1 MTALQGMRILVMT
14 PSVPY
19 PPMWGFNIRVFN
31 ILRRLSARNRV
42 SLLCYQGAEPDTQA
56 LQTLGEICEHIF
68 TVPDVERSIAERRLL
83 QARAV
88 LSPGSFHL
96 RRYVSAPM
104 QARLTQVL
112 AEDRYDLVQVE
123 SSAMAGFDFGNT
135 PVILDEHN
143 LEYELLRRS
152 NAVESSRIRRAFAAN
167 ECRKVER
174 EEMATWQNVR
184 GCVLTSER
192 EQAIVNRASPDV
204 PTAVVPNGVS
214 LDYFQPAAS
223 PITPGSMVF
232 TGLMT
237 YRPNADGVS
246 FFIRRILPAIRAA
259 RGDAAFTAVGWGLPD
274 DIRPLLGDGISH
286 TGRVE
291 DIRPY
296 LAQAAVVVVPLRIGS
311 GTRLKVL
318 EALAMA
324 KPVVSTSVG
333 CEGLDVTHGEH
344 LLIADDPA
352 TFAASVLRLLEDPDE
367 AASLGRRGRALV
379 ESRYGW
385 EQSVAELERFHQ
397 SLFDRGPDLAQP
409 AVGAANR

>member
-1 MTALQGMRILVMT
+1 MTALHGMRILVMT

-56 LQTLGEICEHIF
+56 LQTLGEICEHVF

-88 LSPGSFHL
+88 ISPGSFHL

-104 QARLTQVL
+104 QARLTRVL
-112 AEDRYDLVQVE
+112 REDRYDLVQVE
-123 SSAMAGFDFGNT
+123 SSAMAGFDFGDT

-223 PITPGSMVF
+223 PIMPGSMVF

-274 DIRPLLGDGISH
+274 DIRPLLGDGVSH

-296 LAQAAVVVVPLRIGS
+296 LAQASVVVVPLRIGS

-352 TFAASVLRLLEDPDE
+352 TFAASVLRLLEDPAE
-367 AASLGRRGRALV
+367 AASLGSRGRALV

-397 SLFDRGPDLAQP
+397 SLFHRGPDLAQP